1 MLAVKAVVR
10 GDLVAWF
17 KSEMILSVSVTADL
31 SYNWVIIGFITRKRY
46 YTLGLV
52 SY

>member
-1 MLAVKAVVR
+1 MLAVKAVAR

-31 SYNWVIIGFITRKRY
+31 SYN
-46 YTLGLV
+46 
-52 SY
+52 